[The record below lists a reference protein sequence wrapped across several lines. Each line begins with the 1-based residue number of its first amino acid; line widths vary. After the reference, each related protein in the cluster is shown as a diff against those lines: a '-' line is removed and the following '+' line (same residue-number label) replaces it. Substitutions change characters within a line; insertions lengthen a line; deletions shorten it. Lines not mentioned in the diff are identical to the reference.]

1 MHKYL
6 HPSIEATL
14 GRLLFFMPLRILIV
28 DDTKQIVV

>member
-6 HPSIEATL
+6 HLHRGDLWPP
-14 GRLLFFMPLRILIV
+14 LFFMPLRILIV